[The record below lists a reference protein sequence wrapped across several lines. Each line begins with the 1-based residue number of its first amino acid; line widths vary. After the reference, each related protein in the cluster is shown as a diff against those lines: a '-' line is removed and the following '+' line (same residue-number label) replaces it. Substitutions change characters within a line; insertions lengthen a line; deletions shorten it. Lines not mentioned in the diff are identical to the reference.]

1 MTTTLQPSA
10 PAAVVAPTPRRRS
23 WLRVAIVVGIV
34 LLLVAGTYAIAWYR
48 ASSLALGYLR
58 DADASY
64 DAGKYLEALVGY
76 EEFDTAR
83 NAYVTHGGY
92 MQVEKIWADPYS
104 WPRPAGVERA
114 QTRIDEIINQK
125 ITIQEAENFI
135 QANTGKSNPYFGII
149 YLRLGELYEQEGDVA
164 SAKDIYTS
172 IAELFAGE
180 QDLIGRAKEHLNR
193 LQSQ

>member
-23 WLRVAIVVGIV
+23 WRRIAIVVGIV
-34 LLLVAGTYAIAWYR
+34 LLLVAATYAYAWYR
-48 ASSLALGYLR
+48 ASSLAQGYLR

-114 QTRIDEIINQK
+114 QARIDEIINQK
-125 ITIQEAENFI
+125 ITVPEAENFI

-149 YLRLGELYEQEGDVA
+149 YLRLGELYEQQGDVA
-164 SAKDIYTS
+164 DAKDVYQTAMDS
-172 IAELFAGE
+172 FASE
-180 QDLIGRAKEHLNR
+180 PDIVARAKDHLDKLNGK
-193 LQSQ
+193 

>member
-1 MTTTLQPSA
+1 MTTTLQPAAA
-10 PAAVVAPTPRRRS
+10 PVAAAPVARRRP
-23 WLRVAIVVGIV
+23 WRRLAIIAGIV

-48 ASSLALGYLR
+48 ASSLSLGYVR

-64 DAGKYLEALVGY
+64 DGGKYLEALVGY

-104 WPRPAGVERA
+104 WPRPDGVDRA
-114 QTRIDEIINQK
+114 EARIGEIINQK
-125 ITIQEAENFI
+125 ITIQEAESFI

-164 SAKDIYTS
+164 SAKEIYTS
-172 IAELFAGE
+172 IEELFAGE
-180 QDLIGRAKEHLNR
+180 QDLITRAKEHLSR
-193 LQSQ
+193 LQGS

>member
-172 IAELFAGE
+172 IEELFAGE
-180 QDLIGRAKEHLNR
+180 QDLIARAKEHLNR

>member
-10 PAAVVAPTPRRRS
+10 PAATVAPTPRRQS
-23 WLRVAIVVGIV
+23 WRWIAIVVGIV
-34 LLLVAGTYAIAWYR
+34 LLLIAVTYAFAWYR
-48 ASSLALGYLR
+48 ASSLTQSYLR

-64 DAGKYLEALVGY
+64 DSGKYLEALVGY
-76 EEFDTAR
+76 EEFDPAR

-149 YLRLGELYEQEGDVA
+149 YLRLGELYEQSGDVA

-172 IAELFAGE
+172 IEELFPGE
-180 QDLIGRAKEHLNR
+180 QDLIARAKEHLAR
-193 LQSQ
+193 LQG